1 MADTIAT
8 PAVAQENTNAT
19 TAAQATQVTTQQPAA
34 TPATPA
40 ATPET
45 PATQTPAAT
54 PATTQVQKP
63 ADGTILNKTETSDV
77 VPEKYED
84 FKVPEGFN
92 APQESFK
99 TFAKEIGMS
108 QEKAQKTID
117 YYTSKFVPEMQEA
130 HNTVVKCW
138 AEQSNKE
145 LGKEGIDTA
154 IKAYQALATPELR
167 QLMGQTG
174 LGSNP
179 TVLKMFKAIGEKMKE
194 SNLVPGEKVTT
205 PKRGCDVMFNTVD
218 K

>member
-1 MADTIAT
+1 MAEATAT
-8 PAVAQENTNAT
+8 PAVAQADTNAT
-19 TAAQATQVTTQQPAA
+19 PAAQATQAAPDTTTQQAAAPATQ
-34 TPATPA
+34 TPAPA

-45 PATQTPAAT
+45 TQA
-54 PATTQVQKP
+54 QKP
-63 ADGTILNKTETSDV
+63 ADETILNKTEPSGDV

-130 HNTVVKCW
+130 QKAVVKGW

-179 TVLKMFKAIGEKMKE
+179 TVLKMFKAIGERMKE
-194 SNLVPGEKVTT
+194 SNLVFGDTNAKKKETLYPGL
-205 PKRGCDVMFNTVD
+205 D
-218 K
+218 

>member
-1 MADTIAT
+1 MAETIAT

-19 TAAQATQVTTQQPAA
+19 PAAQATPATSDTTQQAA
-34 TPATPA
+34 AQAAQTPATA
-40 ATPET
+40 
-45 PATQTPAAT
+45 TPAAT
-54 PATTQVQKP
+54 PATTQAQKP
-63 ADGTILNKTETSDV
+63 ADETILNKTEHSGDV
-77 VPEKYED
+77 VPEEYED

-99 TFAKEIGMS
+99 AFAKEIGMS

-130 HNTVVKCW
+130 HNAVVKGW

-194 SNLVPGEKVTT
+194 SNLVFGDTNAKKKETLYPGL
-205 PKRGCDVMFNTVD
+205 D
-218 K
+218 

>member
-1 MADTIAT
+1 MAETIAT
-8 PAVAQENTNAT
+8 PAVAQENTNAIP
-19 TAAQATQVTTQQPAA
+19 AAQATQATPDTPQQVVATQ
-34 TPATPA
+34 TPATA
-40 ATPET
+40 
-45 PATQTPAAT
+45 TPAAT
-54 PATTQVQKP
+54 PATTQAQKP
-63 ADGTILNKTETSDV
+63 ADETILNKTEHSGDV

-99 TFAKEIGMS
+99 TFAKEIGLS

-130 HNTVVKCW
+130 HNAVVKGW

-179 TVLKMFKAIGEKMKE
+179 TVLKMFKAIGERMKE
-194 SNLVPGEKVTT
+194 SNLVFGDTNTKKKETLYPGL
-205 PKRGCDVMFNTVD
+205 D
-218 K
+218 

>member
-1 MADTIAT
+1 MAEATAT
-8 PAVAQENTNAT
+8 PAVAQADTNAT
-19 TAAQATQVTTQQPAA
+19 PAAQATQATPDTPQQVVATQ
-34 TPATPA
+34 TPATA
-40 ATPET
+40 
-45 PATQTPAAT
+45 TPAAT
-54 PATTQVQKP
+54 PATTQAQKP
-63 ADGTILNKTETSDV
+63 ADETILNKAEHSGDV

-92 APQESFK
+92 SPQESFK
-99 TFAKEIGMS
+99 TFAKELGMS

-130 HNTVVKCW
+130 QKTVVKGW

-154 IKAYQALATPELR
+154 IKAYHALVTPELR

-179 TVLKMFKAIGEKMKE
+179 TVLKMFKSIGEKMKE
-194 SNLVPGEKVTT
+194 SNLVPGDT
-205 PKRGCDVMFNTVD
+205 NTKKKD
-218 K
+218 TLYPGLS

>member
-1 MADTIAT
+1 MAETIAT

-19 TAAQATQVTTQQPAA
+19 PAAQATPDTTQQAA
-34 TPATPA
+34 A
-40 ATPET
+40 
-45 PATQTPAAT
+45 PATQTPATTQTQAAT
-54 PATTQVQKP
+54 PATTQAQKP
-63 ADGTILNKTETSDV
+63 TDETILNKTEPSGDV

-99 TFAKEIGMS
+99 TFAKELGMS

-130 HNTVVKCW
+130 QKAVVKGW

-179 TVLKMFKAIGEKMKE
+179 TVLKMFKAIGERMKE
-194 SNLVPGEKVTT
+194 SNLVFGDTNAKKKETLYPGL
-205 PKRGCDVMFNTVD
+205 D
-218 K
+218 

>member
-1 MADTIAT
+1 MAETIAT

-19 TAAQATQVTTQQPAA
+19 PAAQATPDTTQQAA
-34 TPATPA
+34 A
-40 ATPET
+40 
-45 PATQTPAAT
+45 PATQTPATTQTQAAT
-54 PATTQVQKP
+54 PATTQAQKP
-63 ADGTILNKTETSDV
+63 ADETILNKTEPSGDV

-130 HNTVVKCW
+130 HNAVVKGW

-179 TVLKMFKAIGEKMKE
+179 TVLKMFKAIGERMKE
-194 SNLVPGEKVTT
+194 SNLVFGDTNAKKKETLYPGL
-205 PKRGCDVMFNTVD
+205 D
-218 K
+218 

>member
-1 MADTIAT
+1 MAEATAT
-8 PAVAQENTNAT
+8 PAVAQADTNAT
-19 TAAQATQVTTQQPAA
+19 PAAQATPATSDTTQQAA
-34 TPATPA
+34 AQAAQTPATTAPA

-45 PATQTPAAT
+45 QTAG
-54 PATTQVQKP
+54 KP
-63 ADGTILNKTETSDV
+63 AETILNKTEPSGDV

-99 TFAKEIGMS
+99 TFAKELGLS

-130 HNTVVKCW
+130 HNAVVKGW
-138 AEQSNKE
+138 EEQSNKE

-194 SNLVPGEKVTT
+194 SNLVFGDTNAKKKETLYPGL
-205 PKRGCDVMFNTVD
+205 D
-218 K
+218 